1 MKKTKLLTYV
11 LLYTVTILFAGCDP
25 GGNFTVVKGTLTD
38 KSNNKP
44 VAYYP
49 LLLRVRDKGFL
60 TPGSNSYKTYY
71 TKEDGSY
78 EIAYYT
84 ESMTDYGI
92 EADTTERFI
101 GVWGYLIY
109 EGRTNKRDL
118 EVVTATELHLSFN
131 NTQNIYAF
139 KRCELKPYPQ
149 LPIVKNE
156 KYYTEKADSYFYN
169 YLNGQNTKKVIRNID
184 YRAYLHLMVQAT
196 RRDTVVEYD
205 IAIPDADSAYHQI
218 NF

>member
-1 MKKTKLLTYV
+1 MKKTKLRTFV
-11 LLYTVTILFAGCDP
+11 LLYTAIILFTGCDP
-25 GGNFTVVKGTLTD
+25 GGSFTVVKGTLTD

-78 EIAYYT
+78 EIGYYT

-92 EADTTERFI
+92 EADTTDERI
-101 GVWGYLIY
+101 GVWGYLVY
-109 EGRTNKRDL
+109 EGRTNKRNI
-118 EVVTATELHLSFN
+118 EIVPATKLHLSFK

-139 KRCELKPYPQ
+139 NRCELRPYPR

-156 KYYTEKADSYFYN
+156 IYYTGKADGYFF
-169 YLNGQNTKKVIRNID
+169 GQDTKKVIRNIN
-184 YRAYLHLMVQAT
+184 YRAYLYLMVQST
-196 RRDTVVEYD
+196 RRDTVLEFN
-205 IAIPDADSAYHQI
+205 IAVPDVDSVYHQI

>member
-1 MKKTKLLTYV
+1 MKKTKLITFV
-11 LLYTVTILFAGCDP
+11 LLYTATILFTGCDP
-25 GGNFTVVKGTLTD
+25 GGYFTVVKGTLTD

-49 LLLRVRDKGFL
+49 LLLRVREKGFL
-60 TPGSNSYKTYY
+60 MPGGNSYKTYY

-78 EIAYYT
+78 EIGYYT

-92 EADTTERFI
+92 EADTTEGYI
-101 GVWGYLIY
+101 GVWGYLVY
-109 EGRTNKRDL
+109 EGRTNKRNI
-118 EVVTATELHLSFN
+118 EIVPATKLHLSFK

-139 KRCELKPYPQ
+139 NRCELRPYPR

-156 KYYTEKADSYFYN
+156 LYYTEKADGYFF
-169 YLNGQNTKKVIRNID
+169 GQDTKKVIRNIN
-184 YRAYLHLMVQAT
+184 YRAYLYLMVQST
-196 RRDTVVEYD
+196 RRDPVLEFG
-205 IAIPDADSAYHQI
+205 IAIPDVDSVYHQI